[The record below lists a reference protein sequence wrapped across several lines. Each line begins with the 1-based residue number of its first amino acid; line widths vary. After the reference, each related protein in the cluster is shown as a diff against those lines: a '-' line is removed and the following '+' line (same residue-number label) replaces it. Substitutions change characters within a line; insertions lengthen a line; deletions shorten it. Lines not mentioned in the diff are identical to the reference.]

1 MKNYTSSQISA
12 LSRLFSS
19 SVVRELARSGKS
31 PLFARLAHE
40 VLAHPAKLSARR
52 VYNFFDAAFD
62 VLKQTE
68 HRHEYIYKAALTQN
82 ILLGKHKL
90 HTASMLTEFRV
101 GACKADVA
109 ILNGTATVY
118 EIKSERDS
126 LSRLDKQVEAYC
138 NFFAKVYV
146 IAGENHL
153 NAIHELVSSDVGIM
167 QLTTRQTIRTVR
179 EAKDRPERTSPIT
192 ILESIRTEE
201 AKRILLAMGK
211 AVPDVPNTE
220 MHAALRERFTN
231 LPSRGTHE
239 AMVKVLKQ
247 TRNLL
252 PLSNLVR
259 HLPGSLQNAALCIP
273 LRKIDH
279 DRLVGAMHTPL
290 KDALEWA

>member
-1 MKNYTSSQISA
+1 M
-12 LSRLFSS
+12 
-19 SVVRELARSGKS
+19 
-31 PLFARLAHE
+31 
-40 VLAHPAKLSARR
+40 HPRTVSARR

-101 GACKADVA
+101 GDCKADVA

-126 LSRLDKQVEAYC
+126 LTRLEKQVEAYR

-153 NAIHELVSSDVGIM
+153 DGIHELVSSDVGIM
-167 QLTTRQTIRTVR
+167 LLTTRHSIRTVR
-179 EAKDRPERTSPIT
+179 EATDRPERTSPIT
-192 ILESIRTEE
+192 IFESIRTEE
-201 AKRILLAMGK
+201 AKRVLLTLGK
-211 AVPDVPNTE
+211 VPPDVPNTE
-220 MHAALRERFTN
+220 MHAALREGFTK
-231 LPSRGTHE
+231 LTPRKTHE
-239 AMVKVLKQ
+239 AMVQVLKQ

-252 PLSNLVR
+252 PLSELVSNLPV
-259 HLPGSLQNAALCIP
+259 SLQNAALSVP
-273 LRKIDH
+273 LRKNDH
-279 DRLVGAMHTPL
+279 ERLVSAVNTPF
-290 KDALEWA
+290 KNALEWA